1 MTTGSAPVNAHT
13 SSKGERKPAGA
24 RYVSSN
30 NPFYESTFI
39 NQMFDTKEA
48 FGEQYACSNSFIP
61 SNVLFVQRL
70 LPTNLT
76 PRALDFRKTTAVKR
90 NVY

>member
-1 MTTGSAPVNAHT
+1 MTTGSTPVNAHT
-13 SSKGERKPAGA
+13 SSKGERKLAGA

-30 NPFYESTFI
+30 NPLYESTFI

-70 LPTNLT
+70 LPTNFDAQSFGFQEDNS
-76 PRALDFRKTTAVKR
+76 R
-90 NVY
+90 